1 MMSAQAQARKSQIE
15 DIQEIKQSLRMITQ
29 LCRQFATKK
38 EESDSDS
45 HREEEDAEK
54 RRQLEEVIAELVH
67 RINTVQSDLD
77 DISRDLE
84 NLLDY
89 F

>member
-15 DIQEIKQSLRMITQ
+15 DIQEIKQSLRALTQ
-29 LCRQFATKK
+29 ICRQFATKK
-38 EESDSDS
+38 EESESDS
-45 HREEEDAEK
+45 NREEEDAEK